1 MRETGENA
9 NREGQ
14 DASKASANTKGKQQQ
29 GQKGKNR

>member
-14 DASKASANTKGKQQQ
+14 DASKASANTKGKQQ